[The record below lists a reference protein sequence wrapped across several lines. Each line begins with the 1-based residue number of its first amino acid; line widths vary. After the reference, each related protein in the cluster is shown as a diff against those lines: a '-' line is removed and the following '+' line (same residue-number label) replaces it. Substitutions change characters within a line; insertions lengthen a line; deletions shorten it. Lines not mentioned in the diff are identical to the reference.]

1 MEINVNVKVDLGTQA
16 LALLT
21 GLSLLGRTPAQRFP
35 SGEMPVPENAPQ
47 LSPEVKAPSQE
58 PAPEDAAVG
67 KTEAVEDKPA
77 PTRKRRTAAEI
88 EADKKA
94 KEVAPEPEVEEKPE
108 AAPEFSDLDADAQLE
123 AIKAEVTR
131 HTKKGKSADVKA
143 MLAYFDAGRA
153 SELAE
158 DQYEDFYN
166 MVKEYA
172 AGKSVNV
179 LTSLD

>member
-1 MEINVNVKVDLGTQA
+1 MEIKVTVELGEKTV
-16 LALLT
+16 ALLNNLT
-21 GLSLLGRTPAQRFP
+21 RS
-35 SGEMPVPENAPQ
+35 V
-47 LSPEVKAPSQE
+47 VKAPSQE
-58 PAPEDAAVG
+58 PANEDAAVG

-94 KEVAPEPEVEEKPE
+94 AEAKEVAPEVEKKPE

-172 AGKSVNV
+172 AGKSVND

>member
-1 MEINVNVKVDLGTQA
+1 MEIKVTVELGEKTV
-16 LALLT
+16 ALLNNLT
-21 GLSLLGRTPAQRFP
+21 GS
-35 SGEMPVPENAPQ
+35 V
-47 LSPEVKAPSQE
+47 VKATTQE
-58 PAPEDAAVG
+58 PVNEG
-67 KTEAVEDKPA
+67 KTEAKPEPAA

-94 KEVAPEPEVEEKPE
+94 AEVKQEPEVEEKPAPEPE

-172 AGKSVNV
+172 AGKSVND